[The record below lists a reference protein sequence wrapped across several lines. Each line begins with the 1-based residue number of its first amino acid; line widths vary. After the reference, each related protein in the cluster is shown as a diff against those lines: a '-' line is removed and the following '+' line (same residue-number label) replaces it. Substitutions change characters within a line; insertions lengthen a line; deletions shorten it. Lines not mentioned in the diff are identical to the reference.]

1 MPLQVPVIDP
11 FSRETQPSACHGV
24 PLGGIGACSIGRGFR
39 GEFNRWQFAAG
50 QCEDAPVDADQ
61 FSVFI
66 TRQAESSVDE
76 PRKFSSVLYP
86 GVPKGVRRKASG
98 LGIDAWGWNMDGS
111 RNTYYAL
118 FPRAWTVYQ
127 EPDPQMTISCR
138 QVSPFIPN
146 NYQESSLPSSVFAF
160 TLANTGTTAADV
172 SLVFSLANSVGGDS
186 ATTGGHL
193 NTAFEMDRGIK
204 GVKLQH
210 RSSKVGG
217 PVTLAIAARGGS
229 GTRESHS
236 PAASAPTHSPVTAH
250 STNGTADSAEG
261 TADSSTDGVRV
272 SVCPHFVL
280 SGPCKGLSAAD
291 MWQHLEKTGTLP
303 PHHESAL
310 ASHPSFPGT
319 AIGAAVAAS
328 VSVPPGATRHVD
340 FTLCWDVPV
349 ARFNPDSH
357 YLRCPLLGD
366 GT

>member
-1 MPLQVPVIDP
+1 MALPLQ
-11 FSRETQPSACHGV
+11 
-24 PLGGIGACSIGRGFR
+24 
-39 GEFNRWQFAAG
+39 
-50 QCEDAPVDADQ
+50 
-61 FSVFI
+61 VFI
-66 TRQAESSVDE
+66 TRQAESPADQ

-86 GVPKGVRRKASG
+86 GVPKGVRRRASG
-98 LGIDAWGWNMDGS
+98 SGIDAWGWNMDGS
-111 RNTYYAL
+111 RSTYYAL

-138 QVSPFIPN
+138 QVSPFTPN
-146 NYQESSLPSSVFAF
+146 NYQESSLPSSVFSF
-160 TLANTGTTAADV
+160 TVANTGTTAADV
-172 SLVFSLANSVGGDS
+172 TLVFSLANSIGGDS

-229 GTRESHS
+229 GATNTAPPSATFATNSS
-236 PAASAPTHSPVTAH
+236 PI
-250 STNGTADSAEG
+250 TADSANGIADSACRIADSTNG

-291 MWQHLEKTGTLP
+291 MWLHLEKTGTFP

-310 ASHPSFPGT
+310 SSHPSFPGM

-328 VSVPPGATRHVD
+328 VLVPPGATRHVD

-349 ARFNPDSH
+349 ACFNPDSH
-357 YLRCPLLGD
+357 YLRCD
-366 GT
+366 R